1 MDINI
6 PSSETPIGGRRE
18 APQLS
23 RAQKARN
30 KFFNLL
36 PNLFGFRKTADAKAR
51 RPIDFVKVDLDSEM
65 RVAQAKM
72 PKIFK
77 TKANKTLDELFNAWI
92 TDVYDTYQ
100 DYVEREKRL
109 AELEFAIMNDPFL
122 GKAVEL
128 YADEASQ
135 IDSQDNLIAIDC
147 ADIRMKQKM
156 EDLLDQWGVTQNR
169 VRGALRNLAWSG
181 DAFWATKITPR
192 GVIRINPLDVHQ
204 VTERLEFDPIQV
216 ASKLALNHD
225 MISALNKDSKL
236 QMMLDTLDSD
246 ENGEF
251 ADMFDKKLFGFTVN
265 GDMVVPPWNIVHF
278 RLDSDQSEFYPMGK
292 SLFLKALAPFRQAA
306 ATMTLQNIAR
316 VHSFP
321 VSLFE
326 VNVPPGVD
334 EQQTYA
340 LVEEAREQYEN
351 LGETGNNS
359 ETMSI
364 NTKMWLPKD
373 HIDLKMISPNIDINA
388 IGDLQLYLDRV
399 AVASGIPKGYL
410 AQEWGGFGNSAISLI
425 EQYKPFARSA
435 FSLQSAFLEGL
446 SNLYRLHFAITGE
459 FDYREPFV
467 LSMKFPNEETSEAK
481 RQARGDS
488 LELSKSVLDT
498 VASVVGA
505 IDEPLPQEV
514 IQDILT
520 KFSFLDPK
528 DIKRWIK
535 PNPNAAETGKGA
547 DDTGLDGGD
556 LGGGASFGAG
566 GGGDLGSTGDELDLG
581 GGGAGE
587 EGLDI
592 GGAEGEVGQEGEGL
606 DLGGE
611 VPPETEEPKKPETK
625 IEQQRRLA
633 SMKQL
638 REKVRL
644 QELLKRY
651 KEVKGTVYKEVL
663 KKWVRMDEGTMNN
676 RHFKYTPIHSSLELM
691 LDTLTKTRK
700 GVDSSEKRPLKEV
713 IHSFMEKCSG
723 SLTAET
729 KASWKVMKEEMQK
742 AEDESENTIAEE
754 NDE

>member
-1 MDINI
+1 MDIKI
-6 PSSETPIGGRRE
+6 PSGNTAIYRNANQRPGG
-18 APQLS
+18 PTKIS
-23 RAQKARN
+23 RAQKTRN
-30 KFFNLL
+30 RFFNLL
-36 PNLFGFRKTADAKAR
+36 PNLFGFRKTADKQSNK
-51 RPIDFVKVDLDSEM
+51 PVDFVKVDLDSEM

-77 TKANKTLDELFNAWI
+77 TKANKNLDELFNAWI

-109 AELEFAIMNDPFL
+109 AELEFAIYNDPFL
-122 GKAVEL
+122 SKAVDL

-135 IDSQDNLIAIDC
+135 IDSQDNLINVDC

-156 EDLLDQWGVTQNR
+156 EDLLEQWGVTQNR

-181 DAFWATKITPR
+181 DAFWAVKVTPR

-204 VTERLEFDPIQV
+204 ITERLEFDPVQV
-216 ASKLALNHD
+216 ASRLALNHD
-225 MISALNKDSKL
+225 MITALSKDAKL
-236 QMMLDTLDSD
+236 AMMLDTLDSD

-265 GDMVVPPWNIVHF
+265 GDMVVPPWNITHF
-278 RLDSDQSEFYPMGK
+278 RLDSDQSEFYPFGK

-321 VSLFE
+321 VSLYT
-326 VNVPPGVD
+326 VNVPPGID
-334 EQQTYA
+334 GQQAYA
-340 LVEEAREQYEN
+340 LVEEAREQYQN
-351 LGETGNNS
+351 LGEMGNNS

-364 NTKMWLPKD
+364 NTTMWLPKD
-373 HIDLKMISPNIDINA
+373 VIELEIVSPNIDIDA

-425 EQYKPFARSA
+425 EQFKPFARSA

-446 SNLYRLHFAITGE
+446 SNLYRLHFAITGD

-481 RQARGDS
+481 RQARSDS

-498 VASVVGA
+498 VANVVGA
-505 IDEPLPQEV
+505 IDEPLPSEV

-535 PNPNAAETGKGA
+535 PNPNATQAAAGSE
-547 DDTGLDGGD
+547 DTGLEGGGGSF
-556 LGGGASFGAG
+556 GGGASLG
-566 GGGDLGSTGDELDLG
+566 GGGGVDLGGDELDV
-581 GGGAGE
+581 GGAGP
-587 EGLDI
+587 EGLEGTEA
-592 GGAEGEVGQEGEGL
+592 GGTVESEGEGL
-606 DLGGE
+606 NLSALNTE
-611 VPPETEEPKKPETK
+611 EETPEEEEPKKEHLLPTDKRLRES
-625 IEQQRRLA
+625 RRLVEILRRYGK
-633 SMKQL
+633 MK
-638 REKVRL
+638 E
-644 QELLKRY
+644 
-651 KEVKGTVYKEVL
+651 TVYKEVL
-663 KKWVRMDEGTMNN
+663 KKWCRMDETTRN
-676 RHFKYTPIHSSLELM
+676 RRHYKYTPVPSCMDLMFKTLE
-691 LDTLTKTRK
+691 
-700 GVDSSEKRPLKEV
+700 DSRGTSTTTQDKRPLKEV
-713 IHSFMEKCSG
+713 VKSFMETYQG
-723 SLTAET
+723 SLTQEMRD
-729 KASWKVMKEEMQK
+729 SWTSMREGL
-742 AEDESENTIAEE
+742 EDREKRE
-754 NDE
+754 